1 MSTYIKKALIVEGAT
16 FGIPAPAEIK
26 AKLAYDSNW
35 AQRGLL
41 AVYNE
46 QMSDE
51 QAAKKT
57 KHLNLVGF
65 SKFDAEFLSSMAQQL
80 KRKRALSPKQM
91 MWVHRKMPKY
101 ANQLFLLSLT
111 ARRAKNV

>member
-16 FGIPAPAEIK
+16 FGIPAPTEIK
-26 AKLAYDSNW
+26 AKLADDSNW

-41 AVYNE
+41 AVYN
-46 QMSDE
+46 QQKADE
-51 QAAKKT
+51 MAVKQT
-57 KHLNLVGF
+57 KHLNFVGF

-80 KRKRALSPKQM
+80 KRKKALSPKQM

-101 ANQLFLLSLT
+101 ANQLFLLSLNK
-111 ARRAKNV
+111 RREANV